1 MELTQCL
8 NDGPTYII
16 TGINSFFFSKAAFHK
31 GFPLPCFHI
40 ANRILNLIFGKVYDC
55 QIKYTKCPDKFE
67 VYINNIFKYNMFHR
81 IFGTY
86 LQKKVFIQ
94 NSDLSV
100 HPVFLLLNIA
110 KLNEFTKYVIYIQ

>member
-16 TGINSFFFSKAAFHK
+16 TGINSFFFFFFPKEAFHK

-67 VYINNIFKYNMFHR
+67 VYINNIFKYNMFHT
-81 IFGTY
+81 IFGHTY
-86 LQKKVFIQ
+86 KKKSFNPKFRFKCTSCILT
-94 NSDLSV
+94 SKYS
-100 HPVFLLLNIA
+100 
-110 KLNEFTKYVIYIQ
+110 KTK